1 MANLNLGLGHIGI
14 IVKDIDVSKKFY
26 CDNLNFELIHENT
39 LAGDDGVTK
48 LAFVTTG
55 GCTLEL
61 IQKPAHSQRTDGH
74 VDHIAF
80 KVKDIENTWKQLKAK
95 GIVFTTED
103 ITTAPGLFEKG
114 DRWILFRGP
123 DGELLEINEIL

>member
-1 MANLNLGLGHIGI
+1 MNNLNLGLGHIGI
-14 IVKDIDVSKKFY
+14 IVKDIEVSKKFY
-26 CDNLNFELIHENT
+26 CDNLNFELVHENV
-39 LAGDDGVTK
+39 LAGSEGETK

-61 IQKPAHSQRTDGH
+61 IQKPAYIDRKDGY

-80 KVKDIENTWKQLKAK
+80 KVKDIENAWKQLKSR
-95 GIVFTTED
+95 GIVFTAED
-103 ITTAPGLFEKG
+103 ITTAPALFENG